1 MPKFAYSA
9 IDSHGATV
17 EGTVKGDTIGT
28 ARSILLG
35 KELHPVKIAE
45 KKGALSIELTKEKL
59 KKRELMHFSRQ
70 LSVFIRAGIPIIDS
84 LETIAEEAQDKVLRR
99 TIEDMC
105 ERLRGGSTFAD
116 AARAHTEA
124 FPPFYLGIL
133 GSAEVTGNLD
143 TVLDQL
149 ADYIDREL
157 EAKAKVIQ
165 ALVYP
170 VIVMSLSFVTV
181 AILAGYVL
189 PQFKTLFTEL
199 DAELP
204 LPTRMLLAVATF
216 VTDYWWVLLILFIL
230 FVAWLFWMQSVEVGR
245 NFRDKLLLKL
255 PAAGDIVRY
264 SVLERF
270 CRILSSMVSA
280 GVPLPEAM
288 KVTTDATNNYVYR
301 KGLEQAREAMIQG
314 AGFTKPLNE
323 TGLFPGAARQMFR
336 VGEETG
342 TLDEQLAVAAVYF
355 DRELDIRIK
364 RFTALFEPL
373 MIVVV
378 GVIVGFVAIALV
390 SAMYG
395 VLGGVKDQNP

>member
-9 IDSHGATV
+9 IDSAGATV
-17 EGTVKGDTIGT
+17 DGTIKGETIGS
-28 ARSILLG
+28 ARSALLG
-35 KELHPVKIAE
+35 QDLHPIKLTE
-45 KKGALSIELTKEKL
+45 KKSALSIEITSEKL
-59 KKRELMHFSRQ
+59 PKRELMHFSRQ

-99 TIEDMC
+99 TIADMC

-116 AARAHTEA
+116 AARAHPEA

-133 GSAEVTGNLD
+133 GSAEITGNLD

-170 VIVMSLSFVTV
+170 VIVMSLAFVTV

-189 PQFKTLFTEL
+189 PQFKKLFDDL
-199 DAELP
+199 NADLP
-204 LPTRMLLAVATF
+204 LPTRLLLGVASLFT
-216 VTDYWWVLLILFIL
+216 TYWYVLVLLVVAFIAWIL
-230 FVAWLFWMQSVEVGR
+230 WLQGTATGR
-245 NFRDKLLLKL
+245 NLRDKLLLKM
-255 PAAGDIVRY
+255 PAVGNIVRY

-288 KVTTDATNNYVYR
+288 QVTTDATNNYVYR
-301 KGLEQAREAMIQG
+301 QGLEQAREAMIQG
-314 AGFTKPLNE
+314 AGFSKPLNE

-342 TLDEQLAVAAVYF
+342 TLDEQLRTAAVYF

-364 RFTALFEPL
+364 RFTALFEPV
-373 MIVVV
+373 MIIFV
-378 GVIVGFVAIALV
+378 GVLVGFVAIALV

-395 VLGGVKDQNP
+395 ILNGVKDQTA